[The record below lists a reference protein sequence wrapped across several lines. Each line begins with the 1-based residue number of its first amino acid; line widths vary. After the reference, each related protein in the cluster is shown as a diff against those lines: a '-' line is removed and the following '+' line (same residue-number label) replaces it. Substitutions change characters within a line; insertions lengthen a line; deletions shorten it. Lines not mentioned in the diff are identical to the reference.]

1 MQSLFQT
8 EQTQVEILNFQTFTT
23 EYVAKR
29 YGTSVTNIR
38 DHKREHADEIV
49 EGIHFVVAK
58 NDRNRPVIKWT
69 LRGIIKLG
77 MFIRSEKAKGFR
89 LWAEQELEKT
99 ILKQVRGYAEAREH
113 NLRLEGEISELKADA
128 EIEAKKYGRKLAY
141 YKGEITKAKNA
152 LASYRAK
159 ITSRAGFP
167 ARINSAELSA
177 LNKELTDVKHEA
189 MSHMSEVFRLR
200 GEIEDLAGELALAN
214 QTIASQKEYIARL
227 SSAVVQASIE
237 QAQAP
242 AAMRHE
248 LELLQSDLACLQN
261 KLSAALSKLKEQS
274 ESNKLYLKDE
284 R

>member
-8 EQTQVEILNFQTFTT
+8 EPAQVEILNFQTFTS
-23 EYVAKR
+23 EYVAER
-29 YGTSVTNIR
+29 YGVSEKTIR

-99 ILKQVRGYAEAREH
+99 ILKQVRAFAEAREH
-113 NLRLEGEISELKADA
+113 NLRLEGEISSLKSDA
-128 EIEAKKYGRKLAY
+128 EIEAKKHGKKLAY

-189 MSHMSEVFRLR
+189 ISNMSEVFRLR
-200 GEIEDLAGELALAN
+200 GEIEDIASELALAN
-214 QTIASQKEYIARL
+214 GTIASQKEYIARL

-237 QAQAP
+237 QAQVP